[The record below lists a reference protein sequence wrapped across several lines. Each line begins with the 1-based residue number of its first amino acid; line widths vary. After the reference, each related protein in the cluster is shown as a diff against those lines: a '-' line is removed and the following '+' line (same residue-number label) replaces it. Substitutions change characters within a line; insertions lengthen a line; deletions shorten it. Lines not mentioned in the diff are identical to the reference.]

1 MNYKCWYCRCYED
14 GKLCCSSCE
23 QKLKEG
29 KICNR
34 SNVYIKETII
44 LSDGLRTSRAQI
56 SEVERRVVLN
66 DNGQTYDV
74 GRRGENGKIQERE
87 PNYA

>member
-1 MNYKCWYCRCYED
+1 MDYKCWYCRIYED

-23 QKLKEG
+23 KKLKAG
-29 KICNR
+29 KLSNK
-34 SNVYIKETII
+34 SNVYIKETVI
-44 LSDGLRTSRAQI
+44 LCDGMKATKAQI
-56 SEVERRVVLN
+56 DEVERRVVLN

>member
-1 MNYKCWYCRCYED
+1 MKYKCWYCRIDED

-23 QKLKEG
+23 KKLKEG
-29 KICNR
+29 KLSNKA
-34 SNVYIKETII
+34 NVYVKEVVVLT
-44 LSDGLRTSRAQI
+44 DGFKATKAQI
-56 SEVERRVVLN
+56 DEVGRRVILN

-74 GRRGENGKIQERE
+74 GRRGENGKIQERQ